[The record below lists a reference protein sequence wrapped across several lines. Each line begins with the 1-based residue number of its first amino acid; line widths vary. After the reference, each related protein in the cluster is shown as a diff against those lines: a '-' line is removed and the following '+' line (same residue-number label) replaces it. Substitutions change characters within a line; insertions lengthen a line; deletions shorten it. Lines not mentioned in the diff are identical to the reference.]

1 MTLQQLH
8 EIKDFSGLFVDRRF
22 IAALAYM
29 REHPKPFEKQP
40 VSDATWIIRNEGA
53 WSGWFDFARE
63 LEALSKPPSQPET
76 FKRSSPY
83 RAPEPTE
90 L

>member
-8 EIKDFSGLFVDRRF
+8 EIPKFSELFIDRRF
-22 IAALAYM
+22 IAAIAYM
-29 REHPKPFEKQP
+29 REHPRPRNTGG
-40 VSDATWIIRNEGA
+40 SDATAIIKNEGS
-53 WSGWFDFARE
+53 WCGWFDFAQE